1 MSELT
6 VTELLVIKGDLT
18 HNDEKTD
25 KYKDILRVVKY
36 NSSVVLEK
44 ASYIWNDEK
53 QSYQRAKNKTLN
65 KDDLQIIHEK
75 YDEILSFF

>member
-6 VTELLVIKGDLT
+6 VTELLIIKGDLN
-18 HNDEKTD
+18 HNDDKSD

-53 QSYQRAKNKTLN
+53 GSYQRSKNKTLN
-65 KDDLQIIHEK
+65 KADLELIHEK
-75 YDEILSFF
+75 YDEIMQLF